1 MSDKRYWIWLQLCLG
16 AGKRFSPIIEY
27 FGSVENVYNSNY
39 LQRKACL
46 LIKDKL
52 LDRMEE
58 TDISKA
64 DEIIEL
70 CKNNAWQIITFED
83 DEYPKKLKNI
93 YDPPA
98 VLYVSGEMPDV
109 DNMLT
114 LGVVGT
120 RKASPYALNCARVIS
135 KGIARCNGII
145 VSGGALGVDTASH
158 EGALSANGKT
168 IVVLGCGLACN
179 YLSTNNDLRRKAS
192 MSGAVISEYPPDTP
206 ATKFTFPLRNRI
218 ISGLSDGV
226 YVVEAGDKSG
236 SLITA
241 SYAADQSRD
250 LFATPA
256 SIFDEGFNGTNRLI
270 EDGAIPVTSIKA
282 IVSHYTQRYKTL
294 DTTGLAIIRE
304 LLSDEYADKT
314 IPDELEEQ
322 LTFENIGEHRQA
334 RSEIDR
340 KASMLKG
347 NEKAVFDALSDDFTD
362 TDTICAKSGLS
373 VHIVLM
379 SLTMLELDGL
389 AEAGMGKR
397 YRKKQS

>member
-39 LQRKACL
+39 LQRKACP

-70 CKNNAWQIITFED
+70 CKNNDWQIITFED

-120 RKASPYALNCARVIS
+120 RKASPYALNCARVVS

-241 SYAADQSRD
+241 SYATDQSRD

-294 DTTGLAIIRE
+294 DMTGLATIRE
-304 LLSDEYADKT
+304 LLNDEYADKT

>member
-39 LQRKACL
+39 LQRKACP

-70 CKNNAWQIITFED
+70 CKNNDWQIITFED

-109 DNMLT
+109 DNMMT

-120 RKASPYALNCARVIS
+120 RKASPYALNCARVVS

-226 YVVEAGDKSG
+226 YVVEAGDRSG

-241 SYAADQSRD
+241 SYATDQSRD

-294 DTTGLAIIRE
+294 DTTGLATIRE
-304 LLSDEYADKT
+304 LLNDEYADKT

>member
-1 MSDKRYWIWLQLCLG
+1 MSDERYWIWLQLCIG

-27 FGSVENVYNSNY
+27 FGSAESVYKSNY
-39 LQRKACL
+39 LQRRACP

-52 LDRMEE
+52 LERMES

-64 DEIIEL
+64 DEIIEV
-70 CKNNAWQIITFED
+70 CRNNDWSIITFESED
-83 DEYPKKLKNI
+83 YPQKLKNI

-98 VLYVSGEMPDV
+98 VLYVCGELPNL
-109 DNMLT
+109 DNMLSI
-114 LGVVGT
+114 GVVGT
-120 RKASPYALNCARVIS
+120 RKASPYALNCARIVS
-135 KGIARCNGII
+135 KGIARCNGVII
-145 VSGGALGVDTASH
+145 SGGALGVDTASH

-179 YLSTNNDLRRKAS
+179 YLSTNNNLRRKAS

-206 ATKFTFPLRNRI
+206 ATRFTFPLRNRI

-226 YVVEAGDKSG
+226 YVVEASDKSG
-236 SLITA
+236 SLITS
-241 SYAADQSRD
+241 SYATDQNRD

-282 IVSHYTQRYKTL
+282 IVSHYTQKYKTL
-294 DTTGLAIIRE
+294 DASKIASIRE
-304 LLSDEYADKT
+304 LLNDEYADT
-314 IPDELEEQ
+314 SIPDELEEQ
-322 LTFENIGEHRQA
+322 LTFENIGEHRQS
-334 RSEIDR
+334 RLEIES
-340 KASMLKG
+340 KSALLKG
-347 NEKAVFDALSDDFTD
+347 NEKTVYSVLDDEFTD
-362 TDTICAKSGLS
+362 ADTICAKAQLP

-389 AEAGMGKR
+389 AEAGIGKR
-397 YRKKQS
+397 YRRKQS

>member
-1 MSDKRYWIWLQLCLG
+1 MSDERYWIWLQLCVG
-16 AGKRFSPIIEY
+16 AGKRSSPIVEY
-27 FGSVENVYNSNY
+27 LGSIENVYKSNY
-39 LQRKACL
+39 LQRRACP

-52 LDRMEE
+52 LERMES

-64 DEIIEL
+64 DEIIET
-70 CKNNAWQIITFED
+70 CRKNDWRIITFESED
-83 DEYPKKLKNI
+83 YPQKLKNI

-98 VLYVSGEMPDV
+98 VIYVCGELPNV

-120 RKASPYALNCARVIS
+120 RKASPYALNCARIVS
-135 KGIARCNGII
+135 KGVARCNGII
-145 VSGGALGVDTASH
+145 ISGGALGVDTAAH
-158 EGALSANGKT
+158 EGAIAVNGKT

-192 MSGAVISEYPPDTP
+192 MSGAVISEYPPDAP
-206 ATKFTFPLRNRI
+206 ATRFTFPPRNRI

-241 SYAADQSRD
+241 SYATDQNRD

-282 IVSHYTQRYKTL
+282 IVSHYTQKYKTL
-294 DTTGLAIIRE
+294 DASKAASIRE
-304 LLSDEYADKT
+304 LLNDEYADT
-314 IPDELEEQ
+314 SIPDELEEQ

-334 RSEIDR
+334 KSEIDR
-340 KASMLKG
+340 KSAMLQG
-347 NEKAVFDALSDDFTD
+347 NEKTVYSVLSDEFTD
-362 TDTICAKSGLS
+362 ADTICAKAQLPI
-373 VHIVLM
+373 HIVLM

-389 AEAGMGKR
+389 AEAGIGKR
-397 YRKKQS
+397 YRRKQS